1 MIHLRTLA
9 ARLGDAPLQAARLE
23 LCAALGTSGDG
34 LDVAWLDDAQTIVWA
49 RVPPGT
55 HPPVHWRR
63 IRGDPGALRAQLEAG
78 ATWPEAAAAIGLGT
92 ADARHLGRTMG
103 IGPGGPGGRPRRSLV
118 LVLDRELEQRCR
130 AAARA
135 AGVDLDAWA
144 LAVLDR
150 AAR

>member
-1 MIHLRTLA
+1 VIHLRTLA
-9 ARLGDAPLQAARLE
+9 ARLGDLPLEAARAE
-23 LCAALGTSGDG
+23 LAAQLPGVSF
-34 LDVAWLDDAQTIVWA
+34 DVAWLDDAQTIVWA
-49 RVPPGT
+49 QVPAGT

-63 IRGDPGALRAQLEAG
+63 IRGDPGALRAQLAAG

-135 AGVDLDAWA
+135 AGLDLDAWA
-144 LAVLDR
+144 LAALDR